1 MLTIKENIE
10 FETIINKSRFIC
22 LLYKINDVKN
32 VNSILD
38 DIKLKYKDA
47 THYCFAYIVNNCIKF
62 DDDGEPSNTAG
73 KPILNV
79 LEKNKLNNV
88 LCVVVRYF
96 GGIKLGA
103 GGLTRAYTK
112 SVTNSLNKDNIIEL
126 KEGYKII
133 ITFDY
138 TKNKV
143 IDILLKDSKILNK
156 EFNDIIT
163 YEFIIDTEAYNEIY
177 NALNIGCLSLSI
189 IDKVYI

>member
-143 IDILLKDSKILNK
+143 IDILLKNSKILNK

>member
-73 KPILNV
+73 KPI
-79 LEKNKLNNV
+79 
-88 LCVVVRYF
+88 Y
-96 GGIKLGA
+96 
-103 GGLTRAYTK
+103 Y
-112 SVTNSLNKDNIIEL
+112 
-126 KEGYKII
+126 
-133 ITFDY
+133 
-138 TKNKV
+138 
-143 IDILLKDSKILNK
+143 
-156 EFNDIIT
+156 
-163 YEFIIDTEAYNEIY
+163 
-177 NALNIGCLSLSI
+177 
-189 IDKVYI
+189 